1 MLKFDQ
7 PGKKQRYEKVLD
19 FAREVDALEI
29 ERFYVYSK
37 DLWCSQILDLYV
49 QYQEQ
54 VTKIFLF
61 TKSSTQWFISKL
73 PSDLNEVD
81 GKLYIPFE
89 YMYNFD
95 LVRIIPKNGYKYIDS
110 YLRVMVKPEW
120 DKGFKSIEDEFNI

>member
-1 MLKFDQ
+1 MLKFDK
-7 PGKKQRYEKVLD
+7 PSNKYRYEKVLD
-19 FAREVDALEI
+19 FSREVDALEI

-49 QYQEQ
+49 LYQEQ

-61 TKSSTQWFISKL
+61 TKSSTEWFISKL

-95 LVRIIPKNGYKYIDS
+95 LVRVIPQNGYKYIDS

-120 DKGFKSIEDEFNI
+120 DKGFKSIEDEFSN

>member
-1 MLKFDQ
+1 MLKFEK
-7 PGKKQRYEKVLD
+7 PNNKYRYEKVLD

-49 QYQEQ
+49 LYQEQ

-61 TKSSTQWFISKL
+61 TKSSTEWFISKL

-95 LVRIIPKNGYKYIDS
+95 LVRVIPKNGYKYIDS

-120 DKGFKSIEDEFNI
+120 DKGFKSIEDEFNN